1 MAMFKLVGKVQ
12 FSLFVM
18 SLLVLLLYPQMV
30 SGEYGDY
37 SIGVDIQVITGSK
50 SPDFYVGDTF
60 HYNITLTN
68 LGTQPINSNFTVS
81 VYNPSRELL
90 GTRIFQR
97 SLSPG
102 QVAYLFPA
110 KEKPVVKGQPE
121 YDIFFFDSIG
131 SYKLQIASSQSLLF
145 WRFTQTEY
153 TYQGSPFTFYFD
165 AMPRWEKNWRD
176 TLAQWQATN
185 ENLAKQSLTT
195 SMLLYRLSYV
205 VGFLTIFNL
214 ATTVLSATKRVS
226 HAVVVAVVAS
236 LLFVLAMGYLGIP
249 WM

>member
-1 MAMFKLVGKVQ
+1 
-12 FSLFVM
+12 
-18 SLLVLLLYPQMV
+18 
-30 SGEYGDY
+30 
-37 SIGVDIQVITGSK
+37 
-50 SPDFYVGDTF
+50 
-60 HYNITLTN
+60 
-68 LGTQPINSNFTVS
+68 
-81 VYNPSRELL
+81 
-90 GTRIFQR
+90 
-97 SLSPG
+97 
-102 QVAYLFPA
+102 
-110 KEKPVVKGQPE
+110 
-121 YDIFFFDSIG
+121 
-131 SYKLQIASSQSLLF
+131 
-145 WRFTQTEY
+145 
-153 TYQGSPFTFYFD
+153 
-165 AMPRWEKNWRD
+165 MPRWEKNWRD